1 LKPRG
6 SKETK
11 GNKRKKRRNK
21 GIKKGKVRRRKK
33 RMKKLLPIGISD
45 FKKLREG
52 GYIYVD
58 KTEYIYRLVKE
69 GSGYYF
75 LSRPRRFGKSLLLS
89 TFEYLFKGER
99 ELYKGLYIED
109 KWNWGEKY
117 PVVRIDFAKDIVKK
131 EDYKRRIIQELE
143 KNYINNEIEQR
154 IEKEEDEV
162 GLFERLIISIYKRYS
177 KQVVVLVDEYDKPI
191 LDVIEEKKEAE
202 EVRKE
207 LKALYSV
214 LKGLDRYIRFVI
226 ITGVSK
232 FAKVSLFSGLN
243 QLEDISLSKEYGNI
257 CGYTQEE
264 FEKNFKEYLEG
275 VNIEEVREWY
285 NGYSFLGDRVYNPF
299 DILLYLKNEVYK
311 NYWYKTGAPSFLIK
325 LIKKKR
331 YDITKLDNL
340 VIREDV
346 LEKFDIEEIRIEAL
360 MYQTGYLTI
369 KEVYEREYG
378 QEYRLGFPNKEVR
391 ISFNEDILPLVLKDE
406 VRENIADKII
416 EILKRER
423 LEELREQ
430 VEVLIS
436 NISYVHYKGESSYV
450 IAIFSL
456 LYTTGLNVI
465 TEDNTHKGRIDLA
478 VIVNR
483 SIVYIIEVKVIEREE
498 EKGKAIRQIEE
509 REYYKKYMNYD
520 KIYIVGIELNKLKK
534 QIENYEYKRVK

>member
-1 LKPRG
+1 
-6 SKETK
+6 
-11 GNKRKKRRNK
+11 
-21 GIKKGKVRRRKK
+21 
-33 RMKKLLPIGISD
+33 MKKLLPIGISD

-52 GYIYVD
+52 GYVYVD
-58 KTEYIYRLVKE
+58 KTEYINRLIKE

-89 TFEYLFKGER
+89 TIEYLFKGER
-99 ELYKGLYIED
+99 ELFKGLYIED
-109 KWNWGEKY
+109 KWEWGEAY
-117 PVVRIDFAKDIVKK
+117 PVIRIDFAKDIVKK
-131 EDYKRRIIQELE
+131 EDYKRRVIQELE

-162 GLFERLIISIYKRYS
+162 GLFEKLIISINKRYS

-191 LDVIEEKKEAE
+191 LDVIEDKKEAE

-232 FAKVSLFSGLN
+232 FSKVSLFSGLN
-243 QLEDISLSKEYGNI
+243 QLKDISLDERYGNI

-264 FEKNFKEYLEG
+264 LEIYFKEYLEG
-275 VNIEEVREWY
+275 VDLEEVKEWY
-285 NGYSFLGDRVYNPF
+285 NGYNFLGDRLYNPF
-299 DILLYLKNEVYK
+299 DILLYLDRKKFK
-311 NYWYKTGAPSFLIK
+311 NYWYKTGTPSFLIK
-325 LIKKKR
+325 LIKQKR

-340 VIREDV
+340 VIREDI
-346 LEKFDIEEIRIEAL
+346 LEKFDLEEIRIEAL

-369 KEVYEREYG
+369 KEMYEREYG

-406 VRENIADKII
+406 IRENIGGKII
-416 EILKRER
+416 EILKRE
-423 LEELREQ
+423 EIEKLRDQ

-465 TEDNTHKGRIDLA
+465 TEDNTNKGRMDLT

-498 EKGKAIRQIEE
+498 EKGKAIRQIQE
-509 REYYKKYMNYD
+509 REYYKKYMNYE
-520 KIYIVGIELNKLKK
+520 KIYIVGIELNRNKK
-534 QIENYEYKRVK
+534 RIENYEYKRVK